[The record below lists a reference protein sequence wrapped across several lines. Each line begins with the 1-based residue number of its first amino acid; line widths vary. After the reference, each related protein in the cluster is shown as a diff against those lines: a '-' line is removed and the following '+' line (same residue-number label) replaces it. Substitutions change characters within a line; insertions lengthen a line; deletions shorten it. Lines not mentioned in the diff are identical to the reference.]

1 MNPQYLELD
10 ALAAKYMRQGMDE
23 NAAYELAYREI
34 EQDELDEDQN
44 EIH

>member
-23 NAAYELAYREI
+23 NGAYERAYREI
-34 EQDELDEDQN
+34 ENNEQEDEQE
-44 EIH
+44 